1 HTGLHAARA
10 SRTQLR
16 TRPWEAA
23 RRSARKSARGY
34 AGPHADLAAAM
45 ATPPGPPGQA
55 KRSPHPRLWKL
66 TGCGKLRATGHS
78 PPDLPTTVG
87 NPALRP
93 PPRDFHSSPSL
104 GERVRSSRSTISNS
118 HFSMYIPE
126 REARAEHLQLAPA
139 AVGRLPI
146 RPPAQV
152 RPSVVRPASARPCWR
167 KLLPRELQAA
177 VRAD

>member
-1 HTGLHAARA
+1 
-10 SRTQLR
+10 
-16 TRPWEAA
+16 
-23 RRSARKSARGY
+23 
-34 AGPHADLAAAM
+34 
-45 ATPPGPPGQA
+45 
-55 KRSPHPRLWKL
+55 
-66 TGCGKLRATGHS
+66 
-78 PPDLPTTVG
+78 
-87 NPALRP
+87 
-93 PPRDFHSSPSL
+93 
-104 GERVRSSRSTISNS
+104 RSTISNS

-177 VRAD
+177 VRADDYPSSHPLKIDRPSSGQLPPGRADANAPRESPAAVGRLPNHPPSRDLPIVRSDNFPPTR